1 MMAEGILLSLLP
13 AEAVELGAP
22 GATNPSTTWLWPKN
36 STESLP
42 WGTLEWE
49 FFFLCFGRKACLN
62 LTSGG
67 RYAEQEALCTAS
79 RLRAS
84 TAEQSFNIK
93 ITYPANFS
101 SRFTAQ
107 YEFLKGDLNHCAIL
121 SRLLLSLITFLRK
134 SPFTLQERSS
144 FGKKLQCCAF
154 SLALSTFQL
163 VKNKQNQNPSN
174 TTPTPCPPSSPPGFF
189 SVFGILSGLL

>member
-1 MMAEGILLSLLP
+1 MLA
-13 AEAVELGAP
+13 
-22 GATNPSTTWLWPKN
+22 
-36 STESLP
+36 
-42 WGTLEWE
+42 LEWE

-174 TTPTPCPPSSPPGFF
+174 TTPTPCPLSSPPGFF

>member
-1 MMAEGILLSLLP
+1 MLA
-13 AEAVELGAP
+13 
-22 GATNPSTTWLWPKN
+22 
-36 STESLP
+36 
-42 WGTLEWE
+42 LEQE

-67 RYAEQEALCTAS
+67 RYGQEALCTAS

-93 ITYPANFS
+93 ITYPVNFR

-134 SPFTLQERSS
+134 SPFTLQEHSS

-163 VKNKQNQNPSN
+163 VKNKIKTQVILH
-174 TTPTPCPPSSPPGFF
+174 PPSAPPPPPRD
-189 SVFGILSGLL
+189 SSQYLVFYQACSSLILNYF